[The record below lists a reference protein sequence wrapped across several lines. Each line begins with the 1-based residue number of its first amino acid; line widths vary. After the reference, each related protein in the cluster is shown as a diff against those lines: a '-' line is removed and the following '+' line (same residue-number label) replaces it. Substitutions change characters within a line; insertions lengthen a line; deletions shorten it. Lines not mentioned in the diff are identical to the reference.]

1 MHDDILTQLS
11 KLSGLKVISRTS
23 VEQFRETRL
32 PISAIATRLGARNI
46 LEGGVQRAGDRV
58 RIDVQLI
65 DASSDEHLW
74 ADSYGREL
82 TAANIFAIQSE
93 VATAIAAALEAALTP
108 AEQART
114 KKVHTRNLEAWEAWE
129 A

>member
-58 RIDVQLI
+58 RINVQLI
-65 DASSDEHLW
+65 DASSDEHL
-74 ADSYGREL
+74 
-82 TAANIFAIQSE
+82 
-93 VATAIAAALEAALTP
+93 
-108 AEQART
+108 
-114 KKVHTRNLEAWEAWE
+114 
-129 A
+129 